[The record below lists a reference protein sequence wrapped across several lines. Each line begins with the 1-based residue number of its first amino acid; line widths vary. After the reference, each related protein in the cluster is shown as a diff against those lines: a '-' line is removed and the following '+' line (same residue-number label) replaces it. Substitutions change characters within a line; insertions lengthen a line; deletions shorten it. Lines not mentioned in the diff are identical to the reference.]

1 VKTRKRGDTPG
12 SRQPFRSNQLSRRV
26 PAFSLPILT
35 IALAASAQSPRL
47 WYKTPAT
54 DWSQALPI
62 GNGRLAGMVYGGIA
76 DEQIQLN
83 EESIYAGKR
92 MDRINPAA
100 HENIPIIR
108 RLLLDGKVKEAEDLA
123 DKDMLAIPRRQPPY
137 EPLGDLRLHFDNVD
151 AASVTN
157 YQRSLDLYDGIA
169 SVSFAAGGV
178 RYTRQVFASYPDH
191 AIVLHLEASRPGAL
205 NFSTSLTRSVDAT
218 SAIDSSIANTLVL
231 NGIALPPPSKNY
243 ADEPKDGAQFAC
255 AVRIYADGKILPT
268 SNTYQV
274 RDAQEATLILT
285 AATNVWGL
293 DAGQRCRQLL
303 HDAITHPY
311 PDLLA
316 RHKAD
321 FRNLATRVSLSLG
334 DDSATTI
341 PTDELLSKTAAG
353 GDDRA
358 LTALYFAYGRYL
370 LQSSSREDSMP
381 ANLQGKWNAQLDP
394 SWGSKYTIN
403 INTEMNYWPAEV
415 CNLGETVD
423 ALYHLLMRMQDNG
436 QETAHK
442 MYGANG
448 FVAHHNT
455 DIWADTQPIDGVASG
470 IWPMGA
476 AWLTLSLWEHY
487 EYSGDLLYLR
497 ERAYPLMRSAAE
509 FLLNT
514 LFDDGKGHLVS
525 GPSLSPENR
534 YFTPDH
540 QKASLDL
547 SPTMDVEITTAL
559 FRRVIDAATKLQ
571 VDAPLVEELRKAL
584 AKLMPLQI
592 GRYGQ
597 LQEWRNDY
605 EESEPGHRHLS
616 HLFAVYPSN
625 EINAGTPELYN
636 AARIS
641 LERRLAN
648 GGGGTGWSRAW
659 VVCLWATFG
668 EGDKADD
675 SLRVLFSKSTWPNLF
690 DLHPPEIFQIDG
702 NLGATAGIARML
714 IDRSNG
720 TLRLLPALPSAW
732 KDGRVTGL
740 RATGGVT
747 VDMEWK
753 NGVIVKATLHSAR
766 PAEIHLTAQAGTA
779 VRTVKLRAGVPS
791 ALRF

>member
-1 VKTRKRGDTPG
+1 M
-12 SRQPFRSNQLSRRV
+12 
-26 PAFSLPILT
+26 
-35 IALAASAQSPRL
+35 
-47 WYKTPAT
+47 
-54 DWSQALPI
+54 PI
-62 GNGRLAGMVYGGIA
+62 GNGRLAGMVYGGTA

-92 MDRINPAA
+92 MDRNNPAA
-100 HENIPIIR
+100 RQNIPVIR
-108 RLLLDGKVKEAEDLA
+108 RLLLDGKVKEAEELA
-123 DKDMLAIPRRQPPY
+123 EKDMLAIPRRQPPY
-137 EPLGDLRLHFDNVD
+137 EPLGDLKLHFEGVD
-151 AASVTN
+151 ANAVQN
-157 YQRSLDLYDGIA
+157 YQRALDLYDGVV
-169 SVSFAAGGV
+169 SVSFDMGGV
-178 RYTRQVFASYPDH
+178 HYTREVFASYPDH
-191 AIVLHLEASRPGAL
+191 AIVMHIVASQLGAL
-205 NFSTSLTRSVDAT
+205 NFSVSLTRAQDGTSVLGKE
-218 SAIDSSIANTLVL
+218 NTIVL
-231 NGIALPPPSKNY
+231 SGTALPPASKNY
-243 ADEPKDGAQFAC
+243 ADEPKEGAQFVGV
-255 AVRIYADGKILPT
+255 VRVFADG
-268 SNTYQV
+268 QV
-274 RDAQEATLILT
+274 SGDRVSGAKEATLILT

-293 DAGQRCRQLL
+293 DPEQRCRQLL
-303 HDAITHPY
+303 QDATARQY
-311 PDLLA
+311 PELLN

-321 FRNLATRVSLSLG
+321 FRNLAARVSLSLG
-334 DDSATTI
+334 DDSANTI
-341 PTDELLSKTAAG
+341 PTDELLKRTATG

-381 ANLQGKWNAQLDP
+381 ANLQGKWNEKFDP

-423 ALYHLLMRMQDNG
+423 ALYHLLMRMQSNG
-436 QETAHK
+436 QDTAHK
-442 MYGANG
+442 MYGTNG

-455 DIWADTQPIDGVASG
+455 DIWADTQPIDGVPSG

-476 AWLTLSLWEHY
+476 AWLTLSLWDHY
-487 EYSGDLLYLR
+487 EYSGDVTYLR
-497 ERAYPLMRSAAE
+497 ERAYPLMRNAAE
-509 FLLNT
+509 FLLNN

-534 YFTPDH
+534 YFTADH

-559 FRRVIDAATKLQ
+559 FKRVIEAAAKQNVDGPLAQELQGALKKLQ
-571 VDAPLVEELRKAL
+571 
-584 AKLMPLQI
+584 PLQV
-592 GRYGQ
+592 GRFGQ

-605 EESEPGHRHLS
+605 EEAEPGHRHLS

-625 EINAGTPELYN
+625 EINSSTPELWK
-636 AARIS
+636 AARVS

-675 SLRVLFSKSTWPNLF
+675 SLRVLYSKSTWPNLF

-714 IDRSNG
+714 IDRNNG
-720 TLRLLPALPSAW
+720 LLRLLPALPVAW

-740 RATGGVT
+740 RAKGGLT

-753 NGVIVKATLHSAR
+753 NGAISQAT
-766 PAEIHLTAQAGTA
+766 IHATRAGEVQVTAQGKA
-779 VRTVKLRAGVPS
+779 RTVRLRGGVP
-791 ALRF
+791 AVLRF

>member
-1 VKTRKRGDTPG
+1 VKTCLLALCLG
-12 SRQPFRSNQLSRRV
+12 
-26 PAFSLPILT
+26 AI
-35 IALAASAQSPRL
+35 LAAQQSPRL
-47 WYKTPAT
+47 WYKTPAA

-62 GNGRLAGMVYGGIA
+62 GNGRLAGMVYGGTA

-92 MDRINPAA
+92 MDRNNPAA
-100 HENIPIIR
+100 RQNIPVIR
-108 RLLLDGKVKEAEDLA
+108 RLLLDGKVKEAEELA

-137 EPLGDLRLHFDNVD
+137 EPLGDLTLHFDGVD
-151 AASVTN
+151 ANAVQN
-157 YQRSLDLYDGIA
+157 YQRALDLYDGVV
-169 SVSFAAGGV
+169 SVSFDVGGV
-178 RYTRQVFASYPDH
+178 HYTREVFASYPDH
-191 AIVLHLEASRPGAL
+191 VIVMQIVASRPAAL
-205 NFSTSLTRSVDAT
+205 NFSVSLTRAQDGT
-218 SAIDSSIANTLVL
+218 PVL
-231 NGIALPPPSKNY
+231 EKENKIVLTGTALPPASKNY
-243 ADEPKDGAQFAC
+243 ADEPKEGAQFAGV
-255 AVRIYADGKILPT
+255 VRVFADGQI
-268 SNTYQV
+268 SGDHV
-274 RDAQEATLILT
+274 RDAKEATLILT

-293 DAGQRCRQLL
+293 DPEQRCRQLL
-303 HDAITHPY
+303 QDATAHPY
-311 PDLLA
+311 PELLN

-321 FRNLATRVSLSLG
+321 FRNLAARVSLSLG
-334 DDSATTI
+334 DDSANTI
-341 PTDELLSKTAAG
+341 PTDELLKRTAAG

-381 ANLQGKWNAQLDP
+381 ANLQGKWNEKFDP

-423 ALYHLLMRMQDNG
+423 ALYHLLMRMQSNG
-436 QETAHK
+436 QDTAHK
-442 MYGANG
+442 MYGTNG

-455 DIWADTQPIDGVASG
+455 DIWADTQPIDGVPSG

-476 AWLTLSLWEHY
+476 AWLTLSLWDYY
-487 EYSGDLLYLR
+487 EYSGDLTYLR
-497 ERAYPLMRSAAE
+497 ERAYPLMRNAAE
-509 FLLNT
+509 FLLNN
-514 LFDDGKGHLVS
+514 LFDDGKGHLVT

-534 YFTPDH
+534 YFTADH

-559 FRRVIDAATKLQ
+559 FKRVMDAATKQNVDGPLVQELQAALKKLQPLQ
-571 VDAPLVEELRKAL
+571 V
-584 AKLMPLQI
+584 
-592 GRYGQ
+592 GRFGQ
-597 LQEWRNDY
+597 LQEWRSDY
-605 EESEPGHRHLS
+605 EEAEPGHRHLS

-625 EINAGTPELYN
+625 EINTTTPELWK
-636 AARIS
+636 AARVS

-675 SLRVLFSKSTWPNLF
+675 SLRVLYSKSTWPNLF

-720 TLRLLPALPSAW
+720 VLRLLPALPSSW

-740 RATGGVT
+740 RAQGGLT

-753 NGVIVKATLHSAR
+753 NGAISQAT
-766 PAEIHLTAQAGTA
+766 IHATRAGEVQVTAQGRA
-779 VRTVKLRAGVPS
+779 RTVKLRGGMPAV
-791 ALRF
+791 LRF

>member
-1 VKTRKRGDTPG
+1 
-12 SRQPFRSNQLSRRV
+12 
-26 PAFSLPILT
+26 
-35 IALAASAQSPRL
+35 
-47 WYKTPAT
+47 
-54 DWSQALPI
+54 
-62 GNGRLAGMVYGGIA
+62 MVYGGPA

-92 MDRINPAA
+92 MDRNNPGARKS
-100 HENIPIIR
+100 IPDIR

-123 DKDMLAIPRRQPPY
+123 EKNMLAIPRRQPPY
-137 EPLGDLRLHFDNVD
+137 EPLGDLKVHFESVD
-151 AASVTN
+151 VPQN
-157 YQRSLDLYDGIA
+157 YQRALDLYDGVA
-169 SVSFAAGGV
+169 SVAFDSGGV
-178 RYTRQVFASYPDH
+178 HYTREVFASYPDH
-191 AIVLHLEASRPGAL
+191 AIVLHLEASRAGAL
-205 NFSTSLTRSVDAT
+205 NFNVSLTRAVDGTT
-218 SAIDSSIANTLVL
+218 SLESSIPNTIAL
-231 NGIALPPPSKNY
+231 NGTALPPAGKNY
-243 ADEPKDGAQFAC
+243 ADEPKDGAQFAG
-255 AVRIYADGKILPT
+255 AVRIYSDGKVLPAG
-268 SNTYQV
+268 SSYQV
-274 RDAQEATLILT
+274 RDAKEATLILT

-303 HDAITHPY
+303 RDATTHQY

-321 FRNLATRVSLSLG
+321 FRALATRVSLSLG
-334 DDSATTI
+334 DDLANTI

-358 LTALYFAYGRYL
+358 LVALYFAFGRYL

-381 ANLQGKWNAQLDP
+381 ANLQGKWNEKFDP

-423 ALYHLLMRMQDNG
+423 ALYHLLMRMQANG
-436 QETAHK
+436 QDTAHK
-442 MYGANG
+442 MYGTNG

-455 DIWADTQPIDGVASG
+455 DIWADTQPIDGVPSG

-476 AWLTLSLWEHY
+476 AWLSLSLYDHY

-497 ERAYPLMRSAAE
+497 ERAYPLMRNAAE
-509 FLLNT
+509 FILNN

-540 QKASLDL
+540 LKASLDL

-559 FRRVIDAATKLQ
+559 FRRVIDAATKQ
-571 VDAPLVEELRKAL
+571 HVDAPLVEELQTAL
-584 AKLMPLQI
+584 KKLMPLQV
-592 GRYGQ
+592 GHYGQ

-605 EESEPGHRHLS
+605 EEAEPGHRHLS

-625 EINAGTPELYN
+625 EINETTPELFK
-636 AARIS
+636 AARVS

-668 EGDKADD
+668 EADKADE

-714 IDRSNG
+714 IDRSNTG
-720 TLRLLPALPSAW
+720 VLRLLPALPSTW
-732 KDGRVTGL
+732 KDGKVTGL
-740 RATGGVT
+740 RAKGGIT

-753 NGVIVKATLHSAR
+753 DGKFVRAILHSAHPLEIQVSEQNSPVFTMKVPGLLR
-766 PAEIHLTAQAGTA
+766 PVNEH
-779 VRTVKLRAGVPS
+779 
-791 ALRF
+791 F

>member
-1 VKTRKRGDTPG
+1 VKTC
-12 SRQPFRSNQLSRRV
+12 L
-26 PAFSLPILT
+26 PAILLASSLF
-35 IALAASAQSPRL
+35 AQSPKL
-47 WYKTPAT
+47 WYKTPAA

-62 GNGRLAGMVYGGIA
+62 GNGRLAGMVYGGPA

-92 MDRINPAA
+92 MDRNNPAA
-100 HENIPIIR
+100 RKSIPDIR
-108 RLLLDGKVKEAEDLA
+108 RLLLDGKVKEAEELA
-123 DKDMLAIPRRQPPY
+123 EKDMLAIPRRQPPY
-137 EPLGDLRLHFDNVD
+137 EPLGDLRLHFDGID
-151 AASVTN
+151 AKSIEN

-169 SVSFAAGGV
+169 SVAFDSAGV
-178 RYTRQVFASYPDH
+178 QYTREVFASYPDH
-191 AIVLHLEASRPGAL
+191 AIVLHLEASRGGAL
-205 NFSTSLTRSVDAT
+205 NFTVSLTRSVDAT
-218 SAIDSSIANTLVL
+218 TTLEPSIANTIVL
-231 NGIALPPPSKNY
+231 NGVALPPPGKSY
-243 ADEPKDGAQFAC
+243 AGEPKEGAQFAG
-255 AVRIYADGKILPT
+255 AVRIYADGKVLP
-268 SNTYQV
+268 SDNTYKV
-274 RDAQEATLILT
+274 RDSKEVTLILT

-303 HDAITHPY
+303 RDATTHQY
-311 PDLLA
+311 TDLLS

-321 FRNLATRVSLSLG
+321 FRELATRVSLSLG
-334 DDSATTI
+334 DDSANAM
-341 PTDELLSKTAAG
+341 PTDELLMKAAAG

-358 LTALYFAYGRYL
+358 LVALYFAYGRYL

-381 ANLQGKWNAQLDP
+381 ANLQGKWNKDFDP

-423 ALYHLLMRMQDNG
+423 ALYHLLLRMQANG
-436 QETAHK
+436 QDTAHK
-442 MYGANG
+442 MYGTNG

-455 DIWADTQPIDGVASG
+455 DIWADTQPIDGVPSG

-476 AWLTLSLWEHY
+476 AWLTLSLWDHY
-487 EYSGDLLYLR
+487 EYSGDMLYLR
-497 ERAYPLMRSAAE
+497 ERAYPLMRNAAT
-509 FLLNT
+509 FILDN

-540 QKASLDL
+540 QKASLDV
-547 SPTMDVEITTAL
+547 SPTMDVEIITAL
-559 FRRVIDAATKLQ
+559 FRRVIEGAKKQD
-571 VDAPLVEELRKAL
+571 VDAPLVEELQTAL
-584 AKLMPLQI
+584 KKLMPLQV

-605 EESEPGHRHLS
+605 EEVEPGHRHLS

-625 EINAGTPELYN
+625 EINPSTPELYK
-636 AARIS
+636 AARVS

-668 EGDKADD
+668 EGNKADD

-714 IDRSNG
+714 IDRNSAG
-720 TLRLLPALPSAW
+720 VLQLLPALPSTW
-732 KDGRVTGL
+732 KEGRVTGL
-740 RATGGVT
+740 RAKGGLT
-747 VDMEWK
+747 VDIAWR
-753 NGVIVKATLHSAR
+753 NGLITEATIHSAH
-766 PAEIHLTAQAGTA
+766 PGEVQVIAQTSAQAKTI
-779 VRTVKLRAGVPS
+779 KLRAGAPAV
-791 ALRF
+791 LHF

>member
-1 VKTRKRGDTPG
+1 
-12 SRQPFRSNQLSRRV
+12 
-26 PAFSLPILT
+26 
-35 IALAASAQSPRL
+35 
-47 WYKTPAT
+47 
-54 DWSQALPI
+54 
-62 GNGRLAGMVYGGIA
+62 M
-76 DEQIQLN
+76 
-83 EESIYAGKR
+83 
-92 MDRINPAA
+92 
-100 HENIPIIR
+100 
-108 RLLLDGKVKEAEDLA
+108 
-123 DKDMLAIPRRQPPY
+123 
-137 EPLGDLRLHFDNVD
+137 
-151 AASVTN
+151 
-157 YQRSLDLYDGIA
+157 
-169 SVSFAAGGV
+169 
-178 RYTRQVFASYPDH
+178 
-191 AIVLHLEASRPGAL
+191 
-205 NFSTSLTRSVDAT
+205 
-218 SAIDSSIANTLVL
+218 
-231 NGIALPPPSKNY
+231 
-243 ADEPKDGAQFAC
+243 
-255 AVRIYADGKILPT
+255 
-268 SNTYQV
+268 
-274 RDAQEATLILT
+274 RDAKEATLILT

-303 HDAITHPY
+303 RDATTHQY

-321 FRNLATRVSLSLG
+321 FRALATRVSLSLG
-334 DDSATTI
+334 DDLANTI

-358 LTALYFAYGRYL
+358 LVALYFAFGRYL

-381 ANLQGKWNAQLDP
+381 ANLQGKWNEKFDP

-423 ALYHLLMRMQDNG
+423 ALYHLLMRMQANG
-436 QETAHK
+436 QDTAHK
-442 MYGANG
+442 MYGTNG

-455 DIWADTQPIDGVASG
+455 DIWADTQPIDGVPSG

-476 AWLTLSLWEHY
+476 AWLSLSLYDHY

-497 ERAYPLMRSAAE
+497 ERAYPLMRNAAE
-509 FLLNT
+509 FILNN

-540 QKASLDL
+540 LKASLDL

-559 FRRVIDAATKLQ
+559 FRRVIDAATKQ
-571 VDAPLVEELRKAL
+571 HVDAPLVEELQTAL
-584 AKLMPLQI
+584 KKLMPLQV
-592 GRYGQ
+592 GHYGQ

-605 EESEPGHRHLS
+605 EEAEPGHRHLS

-625 EINAGTPELYN
+625 EINETTPELFK
-636 AARIS
+636 AARVS

-668 EGDKADD
+668 EADKADE

-714 IDRSNG
+714 IDRSNTG
-720 TLRLLPALPSAW
+720 VLRLLPALPSTW
-732 KDGRVTGL
+732 KDGKVTGL
-740 RATGGVT
+740 RAKGGIT

-753 NGVIVKATLHSAR
+753 DGKFVRAILHSAHPLEIQVSEQNSPVFTMKVPGLLR
-766 PAEIHLTAQAGTA
+766 PVNEH
-779 VRTVKLRAGVPS
+779 
-791 ALRF
+791 F